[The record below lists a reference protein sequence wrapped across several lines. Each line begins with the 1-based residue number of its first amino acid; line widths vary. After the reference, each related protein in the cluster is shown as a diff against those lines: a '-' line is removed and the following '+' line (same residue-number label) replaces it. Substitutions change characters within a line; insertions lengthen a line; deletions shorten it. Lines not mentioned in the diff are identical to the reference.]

1 MTPKASPYNSRGF
14 EQGENLRIKV
24 NRLFDSERVAL
35 HYVRA
40 LFQSAYYMHNWI
52 PQVLRTRGYYAA
64 TLPASHFPE

>member
-35 HYVRA
+35 YFCWGT
-40 LFQSAYYMHNWI
+40 LSECI
-52 PQVLRTRGYYAA
+52 LYA
-64 TLPASHFPE
+64 